1 MKLKFIIANFI
12 ISLISLSSLKKFD
25 LTDLDK
31 ALENEDLFSPLY
43 NMTVEWGIYKPDLY
57 FGVKNR

>member
-1 MKLKFIIANFI
+1 MDLKFLFVLIIIAFSACNT
-12 ISLISLSSLKKFD
+12 KKFD

-31 ALENEDLFSPLY
+31 ALEGEDLFSPLY
-43 NMTVEWGIYKPDLY
+43 NMTTEWGVYKTDLY